1 MKENKNELEGYFG
14 TKSSSVQTDIY
25 IYIKKTEYA
34 ACNEKVGGKSF
45 KPSQRHLLRGQSIFC
60 LNRGPHEMSVLFIDH
75 ELIALLNTSS
85 DTVMS

>member
-1 MKENKNELEGYFG
+1 MKENKNELEGKFG
-14 TKSSSVQTDIY
+14 TKSSSVQTDI
-25 IYIKKTEYA
+25 KKNNTDYA

-45 KPSQRHLLRGQSIFC
+45 KSSQRHLLRGQSIFC
-60 LNRGPHEMSVLFIDH
+60 LNRGPHEMSVLVIDH

>member
-14 TKSSSVQTDIY
+14 TKSSSVQTDI
-25 IYIKKTEYA
+25 KKNTDYA
-34 ACNEKVGGKSF
+34 ACDEKVGRKSF

-75 ELIALLNTSS
+75 ELIALHQ
-85 DTVMS
+85 TVMS